1 MPRKNIFQAYQKL
14 VFFIISIMCIFP
26 TQQVS
31 CCCFSPSRTTLVFA
45 GTIDGSLL
53 VWDLREDSRIHPH
66 MTFGETDWTFRVPT
80 FSTG

>member
-1 MPRKNIFQAYQKL
+1 MY
-14 VFFIISIMCIFP
+14 IFP
-26 TQQVS
+26 TQQVL
-31 CCCFSPSRTTLVFA
+31 CCCFSPNRTTLVFA

-66 MTFGETDWTFRVPT
+66 VTFGETDWTFRVPT

>member
-1 MPRKNIFQAYQKL
+1 
-14 VFFIISIMCIFP
+14 MCIFP